1 MDPPRQLHVTQ
12 PAVTQQIQ
20 SLEKELNVKLFIR
33 TTRTV
38 HLTEEGKVFLNDA
51 RQLVAISNRAKKDL
65 KTQMA
70 VKFKSY
76 PLVVITFRC
85 FFTDRS
91 FTSAI

>member
-38 HLTEEGKVFLNDA
+38 RLTEEGKVFLNDA
-51 RQLVAISNRAKKDL
+51 RQLVAISNRAKKRFENTNSSEIQIL
-65 KTQMA
+65 SVGCYHFPML
-70 VKFKSY
+70 FY
-76 PLVVITFRC
+76 
-85 FFTDRS
+85 
-91 FTSAI
+91 

>member
-38 HLTEEGKVFLNDA
+38 RLTEEGKVFLNDA
-51 RQLVAISNRAKKDL
+51 RELGAISNRAKKRFEN
-65 KTQMA
+65 TNG
-70 VKFKSY
+70 SE
-76 PLVVITFRC
+76 I
-85 FFTDRS
+85 
-91 FTSAI
+91 

>member
-38 HLTEEGKVFLNDA
+38 RLTEEGKVFLNDA

-85 FFTDRS
+85 FFY
-91 FTSAI
+91 

>member
-38 HLTEEGKVFLNDA
+38 RLTEEGKVFLNDA
-51 RQLVAISNRAKKDL
+51 RQLVAISNRAKKRFEN
-65 KTQMA
+65 TNG
-70 VKFKSY
+70 SE
-76 PLVVITFRC
+76 I
-85 FFTDRS
+85 
-91 FTSAI
+91 

>member
-85 FFTDRS
+85 FFY
-91 FTSAI
+91 

>member
-38 HLTEEGKVFLNDA
+38 RLTEEGKVFLNDA
-51 RQLVAISNRAKKDL
+51 RQLVAISNRAKKRFENTNGSEIQIL
-65 KTQMA
+65 YVGCYHFPML
-70 VKFKSY
+70 FY
-76 PLVVITFRC
+76 
-85 FFTDRS
+85 
-91 FTSAI
+91 

>member
-38 HLTEEGKVFLNDA
+38 RLTEEGKVFLNDA
-51 RQLVAISNRAKKDL
+51 RKLVAISNRAKKRFENTNGSEIQIL
-65 KTQMA
+65 SVGCYHFPML
-70 VKFKSY
+70 FY
-76 PLVVITFRC
+76 
-85 FFTDRS
+85 
-91 FTSAI
+91 